1 MLCTC
6 GLFDSFTAKSQEA
19 LYIFRNDEELL
30 TPFFYSDIDSITYS
44 AYDEAGKVHSSICN
58 ASRPYAGQHLPD
70 SLSCNRQHHVRTA
83 GNDLPA

>member
-44 AYDEAGKVHSSICN
+44 AYDEAGKVHN
-58 ASRPYAGQHLPD
+58 EP
-70 SLSCNRQHHVRTA
+70 
-83 GNDLPA
+83 